1 MLVRWHRSTLSLCL
15 AFVLVLILL
24 SYVSNYNYEG
34 RYLRLN
40 SLGKLL
46 PLADSGKRPFRQIL
60 VHLDLKG
67 APLKAHVYE
76 WLFPLLK
83 SLNVNGVVIEYED
96 MLPYSSYLAQVS
108 RIDHYTVDEILRIN
122 QLAYENDLELIP
134 LIQTFG
140 HMEFILKEDHFSS
153 LRENPA
159 FPDTICPSDKK
170 SQDLIKEMIR
180 QIPVDLLRSY
190 GLANTVTPVVWGYIE
205 DVTKE
210 GYFPGGLFE
219 RLDETFD
226 SLWFASAY
234 KGGNGISETFI
245 NVQRYLENHKSYV
258 KLYRQNQKYL
268 SALKGIVMT
277 GWQRYNHNA
286 KLCELFMISLPSL
299 LTNIAFLRDIEAGST
314 QWEKIVRKNLNC
326 SNGLELI
333 EPMLYKNFSYYPLK
347 ETTYSHCDFYGKQLY
362 KLIMNDLRFLTW
374 KARRASEETEK
385 QVVRQEMNTLM
396 AEMKKRSDFN
406 DDTESLIVSRSH
418 SKVDTARASSD
429 AEIDD
434 DDEDRRIH
442 SNSSPFNSIPHVFN
456 LANCI
461 IGVSILAMPFVFQQ
475 CGILLA
481 VVMIMFCS
489 ILTKR
494 MTEISMLCFLMSS
507 VIAFLVVIGDLGPH
521 IAADYLEL
529 EAPTQRLRVLIM
541 IFEAIPSLIEGK
553 WSVHVV
559 WWRSEGFLS
568 CLPIVCMAMSCQT
581 QLFCVI
587 DCIKDASSSKVDTVV
602 NNAINFCSAMYA
614 AVGLFGYVAFY
625 YKELH
630 GDVLVE
636 LEPTIFTQLLKLC
649 FMLSIAFSIPLMLFP
664 LRIAIFNLLLRPVN
678 YF

>member
-1 MLVRWHRSTLSLCL
+1 
-15 AFVLVLILL
+15 
-24 SYVSNYNYEG
+24 
-34 RYLRLN
+34 
-40 SLGKLL
+40 
-46 PLADSGKRPFRQIL
+46 
-60 VHLDLKG
+60 
-67 APLKAHVYE
+67 
-76 WLFPLLK
+76 
-83 SLNVNGVVIEYED
+83 
-96 MLPYSSYLAQVS
+96 
-108 RIDHYTVDEILRIN
+108 
-122 QLAYENDLELIP
+122 
-134 LIQTFG
+134 
-140 HMEFILKEDHFSS
+140 
-153 LRENPA
+153 
-159 FPDTICPSDKK
+159 
-170 SQDLIKEMIR
+170 
-180 QIPVDLLRSY
+180 
-190 GLANTVTPVVWGYIE
+190 
-205 DVTKE
+205 
-210 GYFPGGLFE
+210 
-219 RLDETFD
+219 
-226 SLWFASAY
+226 
-234 KGGNGISETFI
+234 
-245 NVQRYLENHKSYV
+245 
-258 KLYRQNQKYL
+258 
-268 SALKGIVMT
+268 
-277 GWQRYNHNA
+277 
-286 KLCELFMISLPSL
+286 
-299 LTNIAFLRDIEAGST
+299 
-314 QWEKIVRKNLNC
+314 
-326 SNGLELI
+326 
-333 EPMLYKNFSYYPLK
+333 
-347 ETTYSHCDFYGKQLY
+347 
-362 KLIMNDLRFLTW
+362 
-374 KARRASEETEK
+374 
-385 QVVRQEMNTLM
+385 
-396 AEMKKRSDFN
+396 MKKRSDFN

-442 SNSSPFNSIPHVFN
+442 SNSSPFNSMPHVFN

-494 MTEISMLCFLMSS
+494 ITEISMLCFLMSS

-529 EAPTQRLRVLIM
+529 EAPTQRLRVLII

-587 DCIKDASSSKVDTVV
+587 DCIKDASTSKVDTVV

-636 LEPTIFTQLLKLC
+636 LESTIFTQLLKLC

-664 LRIAIFNLLLRPVN
+664 LRIAIFNLLLRPSGCELPAVSLHN
-678 YF
+678 STFHILTVIILFSNSMVAIMIPNVEFILGLTGSLIGSIVSPILPCIIFICIGGRRGHSSLPYAKICLIIGIFMLLMSTWATLQSDRKSNVVEKPKPKDSIVDHPDLESLERLEEKVLDSNMNISQKLNDIAGLAAKGQQKEAERLIVEMKEQQKEQQELIKKQEKIVENLNKHMERHKLENDKTTNTTPKLQPAEEKKEEPKTEQKVENPNPEIPVAQKVETAEKSPMQEVPKTENEKQNEV